1 MNRTLSVPF
10 AFWIVLLSVF
20 SALIIASIFSALDP
34 SILDGSTPG
43 LSTYISM
50 FVGQA
55 FLIVPVLIFLNR
67 KQLSII
73 ESLRLNAISKQVIVA
88 TILLSIGAMIIADE
102 INILVDMI
110 IPAPESFLQLEALL
124 TPDNP
129 ISMFLLIITIVLLAP
144 IGEELLFRGF
154 LQKYLE
160 IAWGDI
166 TKAILLSSLFFAA
179 IHFNPYWAIQIYF
192 MGLLLGYLSWL
203 TQSIFPSI
211 IMHMAINGTSM
222 LFIFLGENAESA
234 LLWNGHVNPLLLTI
248 GAYAFW
254 FSLKQM
260 PYESRA

>member
-1 MNRTLSVPF
+1 
-10 AFWIVLLSVF
+10 
-20 SALIIASIFSALDP
+20 
-34 SILDGSTPG
+34 
-43 LSTYISM
+43 M

-73 ESLRLNAISKQVIVA
+73 ESLRLNTISKQVIIA

-102 INILVDMI
+102 INILVDMV
-110 IPAPESFLQLEALL
+110 IPAPDSFLQLEALL
-124 TPDNP
+124 TPENP

-179 IHFNPYWAIQIYF
+179 IHFNPYWLIQIYLL
-192 MGLLLGYLSWL
+192 GVLLGYIAWQ
-203 TQSIFPSI
+203 TQSVVSSI
-211 IMHMAINGTSM
+211 IFHVIINASSL
-222 LFIFLGENAESA
+222 LFTFLGETAESA
-234 LLWNGHVNPLLLTI
+234 LIWRGHINPIILLLGTYLFWI
-248 GAYAFW
+248 G
-254 FSLKQM
+254 LKQM
-260 PYESRA
+260 KIVRVV

>member
-1 MNRTLSVPF
+1 
-10 AFWIVLLSVF
+10 
-20 SALIIASIFSALDP
+20 
-34 SILDGSTPG
+34 
-43 LSTYISM
+43 M

-55 FLIVPVLIFLNR
+55 FLIVPVLILLNR

-102 INILVDMI
+102 INILVDMV
-110 IPAPESFLQLEALL
+110 IPAPDSFLQLEALL

-179 IHFNPYWAIQIYF
+179 IHFNPYWLIQIYLL
-192 MGLLLGYLSWL
+192 GVLLGYIAWQ
-203 TQSIFPSI
+203 TQSVVSSI
-211 IMHMAINGTSM
+211 IFHVIINASSLIFT
-222 LFIFLGENAESA
+222 FLGEPAESA
-234 LLWNGHVNPLLLTI
+234 LIWRGHINPIILLLGTYLFWI
-248 GAYAFW
+248 G
-254 FSLKQM
+254 LKQM
-260 PYESRA
+260 KIVRVL

>member
-1 MNRTLSVPF
+1 
-10 AFWIVLLSVF
+10 
-20 SALIIASIFSALDP
+20 
-34 SILDGSTPG
+34 
-43 LSTYISM
+43 M

-73 ESLRLNAISKQVIVA
+73 ESLRLNAISKQVIIS

-102 INILVDMI
+102 INILVDMV
-110 IPAPESFLQLEALL
+110 IPAPDSFLQLEALL
-124 TPDNP
+124 TPENP

-179 IHFNPYWAIQIYF
+179 IHFNPYWLIQIYLL
-192 MGLLLGYLSWL
+192 GVLLGYIAWQ
-203 TQSIFPSI
+203 TQSVVSSI
-211 IMHMAINGTSM
+211 IFHIIINASSL
-222 LFIFLGENAESA
+222 LFTFLGESAESA
-234 LLWNGHVNPLLLTI
+234 LIWRGHINPIILLLGTYLFWI
-248 GAYAFW
+248 G
-254 FSLKQM
+254 LKQM
-260 PYESRA
+260 KIVRVV

>member
-1 MNRTLSVPF
+1 
-10 AFWIVLLSVF
+10 
-20 SALIIASIFSALDP
+20 
-34 SILDGSTPG
+34 
-43 LSTYISM
+43 M

-55 FLIVPVLIFLNR
+55 FLIVPVLILLNR

-110 IPAPESFLQLEALL
+110 IPAPDSFLQLEALL

-179 IHFNPYWAIQIYF
+179 IHFNPYWLIQIYLL
-192 MGLLLGYLSWL
+192 GVLLGYIAWQ
-203 TQSIFPSI
+203 TQSVVSSI
-211 IMHMAINGTSM
+211 IFHVIINASSLIFT
-222 LFIFLGENAESA
+222 FLGEPAESA
-234 LLWNGHVNPLLLTI
+234 LIWRGHINPIILLLGTYLFWI
-248 GAYAFW
+248 G
-254 FSLKQM
+254 LKQM
-260 PYESRA
+260 KIVRVL

>member
-73 ESLRLNAISKQVIVA
+73 ESLRLNAISKQVIIA

-102 INILVDMI
+102 INILVDMV
-110 IPAPESFLQLEALL
+110 IPAPDSFLQLEALL
-124 TPDNP
+124 TPENP

-179 IHFNPYWAIQIYF
+179 IHFNPYWLIQIYLL
-192 MGLLLGYLSWL
+192 GVLLGYIAWQ
-203 TQSIFPSI
+203 TQSVVSSI
-211 IMHMAINGTSM
+211 IFHVIINASSLIFT
-222 LFIFLGENAESA
+222 FLGEPAESA
-234 LLWNGHVNPLLLTI
+234 LIWRGHINPIILLLGTYLFWI
-248 GAYAFW
+248 G
-254 FSLKQM
+254 LKQM
-260 PYESRA
+260 KIVRVL

>member
-1 MNRTLSVPF
+1 
-10 AFWIVLLSVF
+10 
-20 SALIIASIFSALDP
+20 
-34 SILDGSTPG
+34 
-43 LSTYISM
+43 M

-55 FLIVPVLIFLNR
+55 FLIVPVLILLNR

-102 INILVDMI
+102 INILVDMV
-110 IPAPESFLQLEALL
+110 IPAPDSFLQLEALL

-160 IAWGDI
+160 VAWGDI

-179 IHFNPYWAIQIYF
+179 IHFNPYWLIQIYLL
-192 MGLLLGYLSWL
+192 GVLLGYIAWQ
-203 TQSIFPSI
+203 TQSVVSSI
-211 IMHMAINGTSM
+211 IFHVIINASSLIFT
-222 LFIFLGENAESA
+222 FLGEPAESA
-234 LLWNGHVNPLLLTI
+234 LIWRGHINPIILLLGTYLFWI
-248 GAYAFW
+248 G
-254 FSLKQM
+254 LKQM
-260 PYESRA
+260 KIVRVL

>member
-1 MNRTLSVPF
+1 
-10 AFWIVLLSVF
+10 
-20 SALIIASIFSALDP
+20 
-34 SILDGSTPG
+34 
-43 LSTYISM
+43 M

-73 ESLRLNAISKQVIVA
+73 ESLRLNAISKQVIIA

-102 INILVDMI
+102 INILVDMV
-110 IPAPESFLQLEALL
+110 IPAPDSFLQLEALL
-124 TPDNP
+124 TPENP

-179 IHFNPYWAIQIYF
+179 IHFNPYWLIQIYLL
-192 MGLLLGYLSWL
+192 GVLLGYIAWQ
-203 TQSIFPSI
+203 TQSVVSSI
-211 IMHMAINGTSM
+211 IFHVIINASSL
-222 LFIFLGENAESA
+222 LFTFLGESAESA
-234 LLWNGHVNPLLLTI
+234 LIWRGHINPIILLLGTYLFWI
-248 GAYAFW
+248 G
-254 FSLKQM
+254 LKQM
-260 PYESRA
+260 KIVRVL

>member
-1 MNRTLSVPF
+1 
-10 AFWIVLLSVF
+10 
-20 SALIIASIFSALDP
+20 
-34 SILDGSTPG
+34 
-43 LSTYISM
+43 M

-73 ESLRLNAISKQVIVA
+73 ESLRLNAISKQVIIS

-102 INILVDMI
+102 INILVDMV
-110 IPAPESFLQLEALL
+110 IPAPDSFLQLEALL
-124 TPDNP
+124 TPENP

-179 IHFNPYWAIQIYF
+179 IHFNPYWLIQIYLL
-192 MGLLLGYLSWL
+192 GVLLGYIAWQ
-203 TQSIFPSI
+203 TQSVVSSI
-211 IMHMAINGTSM
+211 IFHIIINASSL
-222 LFIFLGENAESA
+222 LFTFLGESAESA
-234 LLWNGHVNPLLLTI
+234 LIWRGHINPIILLLGIYLFWI
-248 GAYAFW
+248 G
-254 FSLKQM
+254 LKQM
-260 PYESRA
+260 KIVRVV